1 MNITLIG
8 EKGTGKTTISKL
20 LARTLDK
27 KLISTDEEIIKK
39 TKLSFGRFARKFG
52 EDKLRE
58 IESSV
63 IESLSDFDECVFD
76 TNCNIVLRNENTIN
90 LKRNGLIVLLI
101 ADHRAIVTRLKRY
114 YKPDF
119 PDNFQERYMRAADYT
134 IDTSNLTPEDVCDLI
149 THYIQMELQ

>member
-8 EKGTGKTTISKL
+8 PKGTGKTTVSRL

-39 TKLSFGRFARKFG
+39 TKLSYEKYFKKFG

-76 TNCNIVLRNENTIN
+76 TNCDTVLRNENIIN
-90 LKRNGLIVLLI
+90 LKRNGLIVLLTADKRVI
-101 ADHRAIVTRLKRY
+101 ASRLKSNY
-114 YKPDF
+114 NFSDDF
-119 PDNFQERYMRAADYT
+119 HERCKKAADYA
-134 IDTSNLTPEDVCDLI
+134 IDTSNLSPEAVCDLI